1 MKYTKFVAA
10 AGIYFGFALYLYQ
23 PYLTGFDTIRYLLI
37 ANVCLGSLGCYLLS
51 RRWVAGFAESLFA
64 GAVYGF
70 GPFSLG
76 LAPFHL
82 TAGLLVAA
90 MPWLFCPAAYGPK
103 ARWRRLA
110 VPLSTLPFLA
120 VVLFFQIAA
129 HYHLYPVPI
138 QLKLRPADLA
148 GLLAPLVAVKRG
160 TTAVGFYHVPI
171 AALVIGFSMCLAAR
185 RYGIMLILTVATTFA
200 FCDSFL
206 NVSPVTWLAI
216 TTLCCSILIGAGM
229 QGLVCAGFADR
240 KWVLA
245 AAAIMGILAI
255 TVLMLAT
262 QYFQVAFGLAAGY
275 ARLLA
280 DTGKMYILG
289 AIAVTVLFFITRAK
303 LRARPLRQALLYTA
317 AALDIFLGARFVVD
331 AIL

>member
-23 PYLTGFDTIRYLLI
+23 PYLKSFDTIRYLLI
-37 ANVCLGSLGCYLLS
+37 ANVTLGSLGCYLLS

-76 LAPFHL
+76 LAKFHP

-90 MPWLFCPAAYGPK
+90 MPWLFCPAAFGPK
-103 ARWRRLA
+103 ARWRPLA
-110 VPLSTLPFLA
+110 VPLSTLPFLTI
-120 VVLFFQIAA
+120 VLFFQISARC
-129 HYHLYPVPI
+129 HVYPIPI
-138 QLKLRPADLA
+138 QLKLRSADLA
-148 GLLAPLVAVKRG
+148 GLLAPLVAARRG
-160 TTAVGFYHVPI
+160 MTPVGFYHVPI
-171 AALVIGFSMCLAAR
+171 AALVIGFSMLLAAR
-185 RYGIMLILTVATTFA
+185 RYGIMLILAAATAFA

-229 QGLVCAGFADR
+229 QGLICAGFADR
-240 KWVLA
+240 KWVLV

-262 QYFQVAFGLAAGY
+262 QYFQVALGLAAGY

-289 AIAVTVLFFITRAK
+289 AIAVTVLFFVTRAR
-303 LRARPLRQALLYTA
+303 LRAHSLRQALLYTA
-317 AALDIFLGARFVVD
+317 AAVDIFLGARFIVD
-331 AIL
+331 TIL

>member
-1 MKYTKFVAA
+1 MKYTRFVAA
-10 AGIYFGFALYLYQ
+10 ASIYFGFALYLYQ
-23 PYLTGFDTIRYLLI
+23 PYLTAFDTIRYLLI
-37 ANVCLGSLGCYLLS
+37 ADACFGSLGCYLLS
-51 RRWVAGFAESLFA
+51 RRWVTGFAESLFA

-76 LAPFHL
+76 LARFHP

-90 MPWLFCPAAYGPK
+90 VPWLFCPAAYGPRGK
-103 ARWRRLA
+103 WRLLA

-120 VVLFFQIAA
+120 VLLFFQIAA
-129 HYHLYPVPI
+129 RYHLYPVPI
-138 QLKLRPADLA
+138 QTKLTPADLA

-171 AALVIGFSMCLAAR
+171 AALVIGLSVLLAAR
-185 RYGIMLILTVATTFA
+185 RYGIMVILAAATALA
-200 FCDSFL
+200 FCGSFL
-206 NVSPVTWLAI
+206 NVSPIMWLAV

-229 QGLVCAGFADR
+229 QGLICAGFADR
-240 KWVLA
+240 KWILA

-255 TVLMLAT
+255 TVLMLVT
-262 QYFQVAFGLAAGY
+262 QYFQVALGLAAGY

-280 DTGKMYILG
+280 DAGKMYVIG
-289 AIAVTVLFFITRAK
+289 AIAVTVLFFVARAR
-303 LRARPLRQALLYTA
+303 LRAHSLRQALLYTA
-317 AALDIFLGARFVVD
+317 VALDIFFGARFIVD